1 LFIGC
6 QFSLYPMTGDFIP
19 VILNAIK
26 SLDLRT
32 DLRKSSDDLST
43 FLLGPPE
50 VLFKALEDVFVDAAN
65 TGVHVVMN
73 VTFSRGCPGEPDE
86 PCCYPKK
93 KLSTVTAVEWNGL
106 PRGLHVSAHFTLLPL
121 GESDYMEK
129 IIDEIAAAK
138 KAGVYAG
145 AKHFCSKL
153 SGDVHRVFSYLE
165 NAFDR
170 GGFKTAHTVM
180 TVTLSAN
187 SPSNSKEKD
196 SEK

>member
-1 LFIGC
+1 
-6 QFSLYPMTGDFIP
+6 MTGDFVP
-19 VILNAIK
+19 VILKAIK
-26 SLDLRT
+26 SLEERT

-73 VTFSRGCPGEPDE
+73 ATFSRGCPGEPDE
-86 PCCYPKK
+86 PCCYPQKK
-93 KLSTVTAVEWNGL
+93 SPAVTAAEWDGKT
-106 PRGLHVSAHFTLLPL
+106 RGVDVSAHFALLPL
-121 GESDYMEK
+121 GDADYMAH
-129 IIDEIAAAK
+129 IVDEIAVAK
-138 KAGVYAG
+138 EAGVYAG

-153 SGDVHRVFSYLE
+153 SGDAHRVFSYLE

-170 GGFKTAHTVM
+170 GGVKTAHTVM

-187 SPSNSKEKD
+187 SPSHKTKE
-196 SEK
+196 

>member
-1 LFIGC
+1 
-6 QFSLYPMTGDFIP
+6 MTGDFVP
-19 VILNAIK
+19 VILKAIR
-26 SLDLRT
+26 SLEERK

-73 VTFSRGCPGEPDE
+73 ATFSRGCPGEPDE
-86 PCCYPKK
+86 PCCYPQAK
-93 KLSTVTAVEWNGL
+93 SPAATAAEWDGTA
-106 PRGLHVSAHFTLLPL
+106 RGVNVSAHFALLPL
-121 GESDYMEK
+121 GDPRYMSH
-129 IIDEIAAAK
+129 IAAEIAEAK
-138 KAGVYAG
+138 NALVYAG

-153 SGDVHRVFSYLE
+153 SGDAHRVFSYLE

-170 GGFKTAHTVM
+170 GGVNTAHTVM

-187 SPSNSKEKD
+187 SPTNHKE
-196 SEK
+196 